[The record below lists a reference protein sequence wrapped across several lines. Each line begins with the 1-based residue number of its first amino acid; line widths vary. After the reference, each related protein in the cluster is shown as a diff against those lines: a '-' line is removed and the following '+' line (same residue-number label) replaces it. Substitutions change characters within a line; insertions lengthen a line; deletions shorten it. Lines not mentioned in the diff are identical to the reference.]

1 MNSGVTA
8 DRITLGELEISLERA
23 LKEITTTMFNCDSEI
38 ISPDK
43 VETVPP
49 GLSAIVGFGG
59 RISGYI
65 AIHLPPKSACHLA
78 SSLLGMSFDEMD
90 EIVADAMGEMVN
102 MLAGGV
108 KKFASC
114 DEDLFKI
121 SVPSIVYGTDYY
133 TRAPKNSERLL
144 IGVQTEFGSFS
155 VQLVFAAS

>member
-1 MNSGVTA
+1 MNSGETA
-8 DRITLGELEISLERA
+8 NRITIRELEVSLERA

-38 ISPDK
+38 IAIDR
-43 VETVPP
+43 VDAVPP

-65 AIHLPPKSACHLA
+65 AIHLPPKSACRLA
-78 SSLLGMSFDEMD
+78 SSLLGMSFGEID

-121 SVPSIVYGTDYY
+121 SVPSIVYGADYY

-144 IGVQTEFGSFS
+144 IGVQTKFGSFS
-155 VQLVFAAS
+155 VQLVFAAI

>member
-1 MNSGVTA
+1 MNSGSTA
-8 DRITLGELEISLERA
+8 DIKLEELEASLARA
-23 LKEITTTMFNCDSEI
+23 LKEITTTMFNCNSEI

-43 VETVPP
+43 TEAVPP

-65 AIHLPPKSACHLA
+65 AIHLPPRSACNLA
-78 SSLLGMSFDEMD
+78 SSLLGMNFEEID
-90 EIVADAMGEMVN
+90 EIVGDAMGEMVN

-108 KKFASC
+108 KRFMNRDA
-114 DEDLFKI
+114 DLFKI

-144 IGVQTEFGSFS
+144 IGVQTEHGSFS
-155 VQLVFAAS
+155 VQLVCELA